1 MITLEQFLD
10 GIKKNA
16 KRIHDYEKGHDGSDG
31 TCDCVGLIIGALR
44 LEGVQYKGTHGSNY
58 FARYCTSGMRRLS
71 NLKVGDLVYKA
82 KWPGDEGYDL
92 PPRYEDGTDIKDY
105 YHIGV
110 VMSVEPL
117 SIWHCSGG
125 GMHYDDKLGKW
136 NYCGECTYVN
146 YGEEKKMETPYIAKV
161 ITSSD
166 ALRLR
171 TGPSTDYTKIGS
183 VPKDAEVKVIRHW
196 DDHDWDFVE
205 YEGTQGYA
213 CNQYLLPVREIHD
226 DAEEEITITVPKAD
240 VSRFVDVLRELIG
253 VLEGGK

>member
-58 FARYCTSGMRRLS
+58 FARYCTSGMRRIS
-71 NLKVGDLVYKA
+71 DLKVGDLVYKA

-92 PPRYEDGTDIKDY
+92 PPRYEDGTDTKDY

-125 GMHYDDKLGKW
+125 GMHYDNKFGKW
-136 NYCGECTYVN
+136 NYCGECTYVSG
-146 YGEEKKMETPYIAKV
+146 YGEGIMMKTPYIAKV

-166 ALRLR
+166 DLRLR
-171 TGPSTDYTKIGS
+171 VGPSTNYTKIGS
-183 VPKDAEVKVIRHW
+183 VPKGAEVKVITHS
-196 DDHDWDFVE
+196 DSWDFIE
-205 YEGTQGYA
+205 YDGMSGYA
-213 CNQYLLPVREIHD
+213 SNQYLLPVREIHD
-226 DAEEEITITVPKAD
+226 DTEEEITITVPKAD
-240 VSRFVDVLRELIG
+240 VLRFVNVLRELIG

>member
-1 MITLEQFLD
+1 MITLKQFMD
-10 GIKKNA
+10 GIRTNA
-16 KRIHDYEKGHDGSDG
+16 KRIHDYQKGHDGSDG

-44 LEGVQYKGTHGSNY
+44 LEGVDYKGTHGSNY
-58 FARYCTSGMRRLS
+58 FARYCTSGMRRVS
-71 NLKVGDLVYKA
+71 DLKVGDLVYKV

-92 PPRYEDGTDIKDY
+92 PPRYEDGTDTKAY

-125 GMHYDDKLGKW
+125 GMHYDDKIGKW

-146 YGEEKKMETPYIAKV
+146 YGEEKKMTPPYIAKV

-196 DDHDWDFVE
+196 DDKDWDFVE
-205 YEGTQGYA
+205 YEGMSGYA
-213 CNQYLLPVREIHD
+213 CNQYLSPVREIHD
-226 DAEEEITITVPKAD
+226 EAEEEVTITIPKAD
-240 VSRFVDVLRELIG
+240 VSKFVDVLRELIG

>member
-1 MITLEQFLD
+1 MITLKQFMD
-10 GIKKNA
+10 GIRTNA
-16 KRIHDYEKGHDGSDG
+16 KRIHGYQKGHDGSDG

-44 LEGVQYKGTHGSNY
+44 LEGVDYKGTHGSNY
-58 FARYCTSGMRRLS
+58 FARYCTSGMRRIS
-71 NLKVGDLVYKA
+71 DLKVGDLVYKA

-92 PPRYEDGTDIKDY
+92 PPRYEDGTDTKDY

-110 VMSVEPL
+110 VISVEPL

-125 GMHYDDKLGKW
+125 GMHYDDKIGKW

-146 YGEEKKMETPYIAKV
+146 YGEEKKMTPPYIAKV

-196 DDHDWDFVE
+196 DDKDWDFVE
-205 YEGTQGYA
+205 YEGMSGYA
-213 CNQYLLPVREIHD
+213 CNQYLSPVREIHD
-226 DAEEEITITVPKAD
+226 EAEEEVTITIPKAD
-240 VSRFVDVLRELIG
+240 VSKFVDVLRELIG

>member
-1 MITLEQFLD
+1 MITVEQFLN

-16 KRIHDYEKGHDGSDG
+16 KRINDYQKGHDGSDG

-44 LEGVQYKGTHGSNY
+44 LEGVDYKGTHGSNY
-58 FARYCTSGMRRLS
+58 FARYCTSGMRRIS
-71 NLKVGDLVYKA
+71 DLKVGDLVYKA

-92 PPRYEDGTDIKDY
+92 PPRYEDGTDTKDY

-110 VMSVEPL
+110 VISVEPL
-117 SIWHCSGG
+117 NIWHCSGG
-125 GMHYDDKLGKW
+125 GMHYDDKIGKW

-146 YGEEKKMETPYIAKV
+146 YGEEKKMTPPYIAKV

-196 DDHDWDFVE
+196 DDKDWDFVE
-205 YEGTQGYA
+205 YDGMSGYA

-226 DAEEEITITVPKAD
+226 DTEEEITITVPKVD

>member
-1 MITLEQFLD
+1 MITLKQFMD
-10 GIKKNA
+10 GIRENA
-16 KRIHDYEKGHDGSDG
+16 KRIRDYQKSHDGSDG

-58 FARYCTSGMRRLS
+58 FARYCTSGLRRIS
-71 NLKVGDLVYKA
+71 DLKVGDLVYKA

-92 PPRYEDGTDIKDY
+92 PPRYEDGTDTKDY
-105 YHIGV
+105 CHIGV
-110 VMSVEPL
+110 IMSVEPL
-117 SIWHCSGG
+117 SIWHCSSG
-125 GMHYDDKLGKW
+125 GMHYDNKIGRW

-146 YGEEKKMETPYIAKV
+146 YGEEKKMKPPYIAKV

-183 VPKDAEVKVIRHW
+183 VPKDAEVKVITHG
-196 DDHDWDFVE
+196 DSWDFVE
-205 YEGTQGYA
+205 YEGMHGYA
-213 CNQYLLPVREIHD
+213 SNQYLSPVREIHD
-226 DAEEEITITVPKAD
+226 EAEEEVTITIPKAD
-240 VSRFVDVLRELIG
+240 LLRFVDVLSELIG